1 MLSRPQSTEEKQDIL
16 NICSP
21 NTVEMSVKELK
32 KDLKNL
38 RTKRLEE
45 ETRANERH
53 Q

>member
-1 MLSRPQSTEEKQDIL
+1 MFSRPQSKEEKQDGL

-21 NTVEMSVKELK
+21 DTVEMSVKELK
-32 KDLKNL
+32 EELKNL

-45 ETRANERH
+45 TRANERH